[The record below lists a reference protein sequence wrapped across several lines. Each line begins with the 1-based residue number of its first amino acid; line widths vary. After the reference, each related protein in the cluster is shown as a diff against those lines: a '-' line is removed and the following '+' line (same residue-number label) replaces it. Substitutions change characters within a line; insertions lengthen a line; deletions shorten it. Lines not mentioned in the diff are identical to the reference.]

1 MYEKDFEEVVF
12 NNYNIYVLYFEN
24 LKRVRII
31 YFLVYIEL
39 IKKIIYFRVDI
50 ENLCKVSYIFL
61 ILYIYSLYKDYIVL
75 IVYRDYVRIMYFWV
89 YYKELMYVRIIYF
102 WLVLNLCIY
111 NWVFIYKD
119 DNGKEKIVDGECLI
133 ICLCY
138 LYICMGVW
146 I

>member
-50 ENLCKVSYIFL
+50 ENLCKVNYIFL

-89 YYKELMYVRIIYF
+89 YYKEFMYVRIIYF
-102 WLVLNLCIY
+102 WLV
-111 NWVFIYKD
+111 
-119 DNGKEKIVDGECLI
+119 
-133 ICLCY
+133 
-138 LYICMGVW
+138 
-146 I
+146 